1 MVQDLLCVYLMIM
14 MDFSEVFKSSDE
26 QNVVLFFLI
35 IEKAHS
41 SAALLCGIVSTH
53 KATEL
58 KGDLSLK

>member
-1 MVQDLLCVYLMIM
+1 
-14 MDFSEVFKSSDE
+14 MDFSEVFKSSYE

-35 IEKAHS
+35 IERACS
-41 SAALLCGIVSTH
+41 SAALLCGIVSTP